1 MLTGREGLV
10 RLIGKRRKILPD
22 RQSFLLTP
30 PESCKDEIRDG
41 LSSSSSTN
49 GVEICES
56 SKKMDVVEI
65 GRSVSSY
72 VTCPVCGAS
81 VQGSDQQ
88 LNSHLDV
95 CLMGGGTKRK
105 LKQPTLFQFSFKSSV
120 TKPKDQLDESNDNLR
135 INNGISPKD
144 EKVEGNA
151 MTKLPVI
158 EDNDDVLCVLPLN
171 SFPKLETREE
181 VKVENL
187 SGEDENPS
195 GDDIIGERDVDVTLS
210 LPIVVAKHEV
220 DGSTDDTSVAI
231 FQTFIVGRKFGE
243 EVDLKM
249 GDTVCFVRDQ
259 YNVKDPNAIKVICT
273 DSGCEK
279 VLGYIPRELAR
290 YLSPL
295 IEKDCLM
302 FEVSISAL
310 PKRPL
315 DVVPIQVVCQRMTG
329 ADVVESN
336 DHGTSDSVWE
346 DILHVVDC
354 AKNFIP
360 GKRKYQQNF
369 LLLIQEVMRSHQ
381 HLFIDEEKLYL
392 ESFKSLSDDSQ
403 NLFVRLFTRKGP
415 WFRMSNISYQEVT
428 DSQQAVEGLCARGYM
443 CSLES
448 MKEPNGSDIK
458 EVLDVLAVSEL
469 RDICSLSH
477 PKKGIYSSRKQE
489 LISLLSASYDD
500 GKCPS
505 LPIMVLDRTGNCIR
519 VSSTAESLLWR
530 VQRLFFLNGEQDL
543 NAFLMVDL
551 GLVKYPAYTCIVHN
565 QIFPSRADLLAYEE
579 ALEVAQIM
587 DESLEVDDHV
597 KVKSCIELSD
607 ARISSSRE
615 APQSST
621 PPTMT
626 FHSSFSDSYIYSK
639 VVTLGISYLERERRY
654 EDAIRL
660 LKGLLDRIACGGRRG
675 YWTLRLSVDL
685 EHLGRLNES
694 LSVAEEGLLD
704 PWVRAGS
711 KMALQR
717 RILRLGKPPR
727 RWKTPSFSDSI
738 KRTIKEVQVLGRPLN
753 CDLGMK
759 NRFYGEDGEQCGVEE
774 LALQYY
780 ANEGGGWHGVHTES
794 GIWMTIFGLIMW
806 DIIFADIP
814 DVFHTRF
821 QTSPLDFDTDNF
833 YIARESLIESHL
845 QNIYEGMA
853 EEILITSW
861 ESHIGTACR
870 GVNWDRHSLS
880 DLRAAVTCVGG
891 PSLASLCRL
900 LAQDYRSWSSGMPDL
915 FLWRFSGDY
924 KGEAKLV
931 EVKGPRDRLSEQQ
944 RAWLLLLMDCGFSAE
959 VCKVSPSAK
968 SV

>member
-1 MLTGREGLV
+1 MLTGRESLV

-22 RQSFLLTP
+22 RQSFLLKP
-30 PESCKDEIRDG
+30 PESSNNG
-41 LSSSSSTN
+41 LSSSSSSTN
-49 GVEICES
+49 GTEIGES
-56 SKKMDVVEI
+56 SKKTDDADVVVEI
-65 GRSVSSY
+65 GRSDSSY
-72 VTCPVCGAS
+72 VTCPVCGNE
-81 VQGSDQQ
+81 VEGSDQK

-95 CLMGGGTKRK
+95 CLTRGTKRK

-120 TKPKDQLDESNDNLR
+120 TKPKDESSNNLGINDVIL
-135 INNGISPKD
+135 PKH
-144 EKVEGNA
+144 ENVEGNGVVE
-151 MTKLPVI
+151 LPAI
-158 EDNDDVLCVLPLN
+158 E
-171 SFPKLETREE
+171 EI
-181 VKVENL
+181 KVEIPYGEDGKSSGDDIIEERDVDVTL
-187 SGEDENPS
+187 SVPNVVAEHEVDGSTDDTEDENPS
-195 GDDIIGERDVDVTLS
+195 GDDITEEGDVDVTMS
-210 LPIVVAKHEV
+210 VPSVVAKHEV

-243 EVDLKM
+243 EVDLKI
-249 GDTVCFVRDQ
+249 GDNVSLSRDQ
-259 YNVKDPNAIKVICT
+259 YNVKDPNAIKVLCT

-279 VLGYIPRELAR
+279 VIGYIPRELAR

-295 IEKDCLM
+295 IEKAVLI
-302 FEVSISAL
+302 FEVSISSL
-310 PKRPL
+310 PKRSL
-315 DVVPIQVVCQRMTG
+315 DIVPIQVVCQRMAKTG
-329 ADVVESN
+329 AMESDN
-336 DHGTSDSVWE
+336 HGGCDSVWK
-346 DILHVVDC
+346 DVLHVVEY

-381 HLFIDEEKLYL
+381 HLFIDEEKLYI
-392 ESFKSLSDDSQ
+392 ESFESLSEDSQ

-415 WFRMSNISYQEVT
+415 WFRVSNISYQEVS
-428 DSQQAVEGLCARGYM
+428 DSQQAIEGLCARGYL

-448 MKEPNGSDIK
+448 MKEPNGYDMKDI
-458 EVLDVLAVSEL
+458 LDVLTVSEL

-477 PKKGIYSSRKQE
+477 SKKGICSSRKQE
-489 LISLLSASYDD
+489 LISLLSTSYED

-505 LPIMVLDRTGNCIR
+505 LPSMVLDRTGKCVR

-587 DESLEVDDHV
+587 DESLEGDDAD
-597 KVKSCIELSD
+597 KVRSCIELSD
-607 ARISSSRE
+607 ARISISGE
-615 APQSST
+615 ATGPIRA
-621 PPTMT
+621 

-660 LKGLLDRIACGGRRG
+660 LKGLLDRVTCGGRRG

-685 EHLGRLNES
+685 EHMGRLNES
-694 LSVAEEGLLD
+694 LTVAEEGLLD

-727 RWKTPSFSDSI
+727 RWKIPSFSESI
-738 KRTIKEVQVLGRPLN
+738 KRAIKEVQVLGRPLN
-753 CDLGMK
+753 CDLGLK
-759 NRFYGEDGEQCGVEE
+759 SRFYGEDGEQCGVEE

-806 DIIFADIP
+806 DVIFAEIP
-814 DVFHTRF
+814 DVFHNRF
-821 QTSPLDFDTDNF
+821 QVWGS
-833 YIARESLIESHL
+833 
-845 QNIYEGMA
+845 
-853 EEILITSW
+853 
-861 ESHIGTACR
+861 
-870 GVNWDRHSLS
+870 
-880 DLRAAVTCVGG
+880 
-891 PSLASLCRL
+891 
-900 LAQDYRSWSSGMPDL
+900 
-915 FLWRFSGDY
+915 FS
-924 KGEAKLV
+924 
-931 EVKGPRDRLSEQQ
+931 
-944 RAWLLLLMDCGFSAE
+944 F
-959 VCKVSPSAK
+959 
-968 SV
+968 

>member
-1 MLTGREGLV
+1 MLTGRESLV

-65 GRSVSSY
+65 GRSDSSY
-72 VTCPVCGAS
+72 VTCPVCGVA
-81 VQGSDQQ
+81 VQGSDHE

-95 CLMGGGTKRK
+95 CLTGGGTKRK

-120 TKPKDQLDESNDNLR
+120 TKPKDQLDESSNNLGS
-135 INNGISPKD
+135 NNVILPKD
-144 EKVEGNA
+144 EKVKGTVIA
-151 MTKLPVI
+151 KLPVI
-158 EDNDDVLCVLPLN
+158 EDNNDTQCVSPLN
-171 SFPKLETREE
+171 SFAKLETREE

-195 GDDIIGERDVDVTLS
+195 GDDIIEEKDVDVTLTV
-210 LPIVVAKHEV
+210 PNVVATHEV
-220 DGSTDDTSVAI
+220 GGSTDDTSVVI

-243 EVDLKM
+243 EVDLKI
-249 GDTVCFVRDQ
+249 GDTVSFVRDQ
-259 YNVKDPNAIKVICT
+259 YNVKDPNAVKVLCT

-279 VLGYIPRELAR
+279 VVGYIPRELAR

-295 IEKDCLM
+295 IEKNCLV

-315 DVVPIQVVCQRMTG
+315 DIVPIQVVCQRMTRT
-329 ADVVESN
+329 DVTESN
-336 DHGTSDSVWE
+336 NHGGSDCGWE
-346 DILHVVDC
+346 DVLHVVEC

-369 LLLIQEVMRSHQ
+369 LLLIQEVMKSHQ
-381 HLFIDEEKLYL
+381 HLFIDEEKLYI

-458 EVLDVLAVSEL
+458 EVLDVLTVSEL

-489 LISLLSASYDD
+489 LILLLSAAYDD

-505 LPIMVLDRTGNCIR
+505 LPSMVLDRTGNCIR
-519 VSSTAESLLWR
+519 VSSTAESLFWR

-587 DESLEVDDHV
+587 DESLEEDDHV
-597 KVKSCIELSD
+597 KVKSCMEISD

-660 LKGLLDRIACGGRRG
+660 LKGLLDRMVCGGRRG

-727 RWKTPSFSDSI
+727 RWKTPNFSDSI
-738 KRTIKEVQVLGRPLN
+738 KRAIKEVQVLGRPLN

-794 GIWMTIFGLIMW
+794 DIWMTIFGLIMW

-833 YIARESLIESHL
+833 YIARKSLIESHL
-845 QNIYEGMA
+845 HNIYEGMA

-891 PSLASLCRL
+891 PCLASLCRL

-944 RAWLLLLMDCGFSAE
+944 RAWLLLLMDCGFNAE

>member
-1 MLTGREGLV
+1 MLTGRESLV

-30 PESCKDEIRDG
+30 PESYKDETRDG
-41 LSSSSSTN
+41 LSLSSTN
-49 GVEICES
+49 GAEICES
-56 SKKMDVVEI
+56 SKKMDFVENK
-65 GRSVSSY
+65 RSDSSY
-72 VTCPVCGAS
+72 VTCPVCGDA
-81 VQGSDQQ
+81 VQGSDHE

-95 CLMGGGTKRK
+95 CLTGGGTKRK

-120 TKPKDQLDESNDNLR
+120 TKPKDQLDDSTTNVG
-135 INNGISPKD
+135 INNGILLKD
-144 EKVEGNA
+144 EKAEGNA
-151 MTKLPVI
+151 IIKLPVT
-158 EDNDDVLCVLPLN
+158 EDNYDTQCVLPLN
-171 SFPKLETREE
+171 SFAKLETRVK

-195 GDDIIGERDVDVTLS
+195 GDDIIEERDVDVNLS
-210 LPIVVAKHEV
+210 VPNVVAKHEV

-243 EVDLKM
+243 EVDLKI
-249 GDTVCFVRDQ
+249 GDSVSFLRDQ
-259 YNVKDPNAIKVICT
+259 YNVKDPNAIKVIFP

-279 VLGYIPRELAR
+279 VVGYISRELAR

-295 IEKDCLM
+295 IEKDCLI

-310 PKRPL
+310 PKRSL
-315 DVVPIQVVCQRMTG
+315 DVVPIQVVCQRMIRTG
-329 ADVVESN
+329 VVESN
-336 DHGTSDSVWE
+336 DHGGSDSVWE
-346 DILHVVDC
+346 DVLHVVEC

-381 HLFIDEEKLYL
+381 HLFTDEEKLYT

-415 WFRMSNISYQEVT
+415 WFRMSNISYQEIT
-428 DSQQAVEGLCARGYM
+428 DSQQAIEELCSNGYM

-448 MKEPNGSDIK
+448 MKEPNWYDIK
-458 EVLDVLAVSEL
+458 EVLDILTVPEL

-477 PKKGIYSSRKQE
+477 SKKGICSGRKQE
-489 LISLLSASYDD
+489 LISLLSASYED

-505 LPIMVLDRTGNCIR
+505 LPSMVLDRTGNCIR

-579 ALEVAQIM
+579 SLEVAQIM
-587 DESLEVDDHV
+587 DESLEGDDPV
-597 KVKSCIELSD
+597 KVRSCTEISD
-607 ARISSSRE
+607 ARISSSLE
-615 APQSST
+615 ALQSST
-621 PPTMT
+621 PPIRT
-626 FHSSFSDSYIYSK
+626 FHSSFSDSYVYSK

-660 LKGLLDRIACGGRRG
+660 LKGLLDRITWGGRRG

-727 RWKTPSFSDSI
+727 RWKPPSFSNSI

-753 CDLGMK
+753 CDLGVK
-759 NRFYGEDGEQCGVEE
+759 NRFYGEDGEQCAVEE

-821 QTSPLDFDTDNF
+821 QTSPLDLDTDNF
-833 YIARESLIESHL
+833 YIARKSLIESHL
-845 QNIYEGMA
+845 HNIHEGMA

-861 ESHIGTACR
+861 DTHFGTACR

-891 PSLASLCRL
+891 PCLASLCRL

-915 FLWRFSGDY
+915 LLWRFSGDY

-944 RAWLLLLMDCGFSAE
+944 RAWLLLLMDCGFNAE